1 MQKVK
6 QFAFERKDLCIRAAG
21 ALALAVLL
29 VLTLSLTV
37 FAETTYFINDGE
49 RQLVHKTDATEP
61 KEVLE
66 EAGLELSANDQ
77 ITHEEGFLSSTITI
91 RRAVDMTVNYYGEII
106 PVVAYEDETLETVLT
121 RLELTWNEGDV
132 LSQDLQILAYEG
144 LNLSVTSIEVREEV
158 YTETIPFTSSTVKD
172 DDMKK
177 GAEKVRTEGKNGEKI
192 VTASVTYVNGVE
204 SEREILNE
212 EVTVEP
218 VKEVVVVG
226 TGKNLKTY
234 SSGYKGGE
242 VTIGNGTITLANGKV
257 LTYSGSRTMKATAYT
272 HTDAG
277 CNKTTATGTTVRWGT
292 VAVDPRYIPYG
303 TKMFIVTNDGY
314 MIYGEAV
321 AEDCGG
327 AIKKDRID
335 LYMPTYSQCIN
346 FGRRT
351 CTVYFLN

>member
-6 QFAFERKDLCIRAAG
+6 QFAFERKDLCIRAAV
-21 ALALAVLL
+21 ALGLVLAL

-37 FAETTYFINDGE
+37 FAETTYMIYDGE

-61 KEVLE
+61 AEVLE
-66 EAGLELSANDQ
+66 EAGLELSAHDQ
-77 ITHEEGFLSSTITI
+77 ITHEEGFLSATITI
-91 RRAVDMTVNYYGEII
+91 RRAVNMVIDYRGQVMD
-106 PVVAYEDETLETVLT
+106 VVAYEDETLAAILE
-121 RLELTWNEGDV
+121 RLELTLDEKDV
-132 LSQDLQILAYEG
+132 LSQDLQTLAYEG
-144 LNLSVTSIEVREEV
+144 LNFSVTFIEVKEEV
-158 YTETIPFTSSTVKD
+158 YNETVPFKTSTVKD
-172 DDMKK
+172 DNMKK

-204 SEREILNE
+204 SQREILNE
-212 EVTVEP
+212 EVTTEP
-218 VKEVVVVG
+218 VEEVVAVG

-242 VTIGNGTITLANGKV
+242 VTIGNGTITLSNGKV

-277 CNKTTATGTTVRWGT
+277 CNKTTATGTTVHWGT

-314 MIYGEAV
+314 MVYGEAV

-327 AIKKDRID
+327 AIKNDRID
-335 LYMPTYSQCIN
+335 LYMPTYSQCIS

>member
-29 VLTLSLTV
+29 IVTLSLTV

-61 KEVLE
+61 EEVLE
-66 EAGLELSANDQ
+66 EAGLELNAYDQ
-77 ITHEEGFLSSTITI
+77 ITHEEGFLSATITI
-91 RRAVDMTVNYYGEII
+91 RRAVNMVINYYGE
-106 PVVAYEDETLETVLT
+106 PMDVVAYEDETLETVLT
-121 RLELTWNEGDV
+121 RLELTWNEADV
-132 LSQDLQILAYEG
+132 LSQDLQTLAYEG
-144 LNLSVTSIEVREEV
+144 LTLAVTSIEVKEET
-158 YTETIPFTSSTVKD
+158 YTESIPFETTKVKD
-172 DDMKK
+172 DNMKK
-177 GAEKVRTEGKNGEKI
+177 DAKKTRTEGKNGEKI

-204 SEREILNE
+204 TEREILNE
-212 EVTVEP
+212 EVTLEP
-218 VKEVVVVG
+218 VKEVVAVG
-226 TGKNLKTY
+226 TGKNLKSY
-234 SSGYKGGE
+234 GYKGGE
-242 VTIGNGTITLANGKV
+242 VTIGNGTITLASGKT

-314 MIYGEAV
+314 CIYGEAV

-327 AIKKDRID
+327 AIKNDRID
-335 LYMPTYSQCIN
+335 LYMPSRSQCLN

>member
-6 QFAFERKDLCIRAAG
+6 QFAFERKDLCIRAAV
-21 ALALAVLL
+21 ALGLVLAL

-37 FAETTYFINDGE
+37 FAETTYMIYDGE

-61 KEVLE
+61 VAVLE
-66 EAGLELSANDQ
+66 EAGLELSAHDQ
-77 ITHEEGFLSSTITI
+77 ITHEEGFLSDTITI
-91 RRAVDMTVNYYGEII
+91 RRAVNMVIDYRGEAMDVI
-106 PVVAYEDETLETVLT
+106 AYEDETLAVILD
-121 RLELTWNEGDV
+121 RLELTLDENDV
-132 LSQDLQILAYEG
+132 LSQDLQTLAYEG
-144 LNLSVTSIEVREEV
+144 LSMSVTSIVVKEET
-158 YTETIPFTSSTVKD
+158 YTETIPFETTTVKD

-204 SEREILNE
+204 SKRDVMNE
-212 EVTVEP
+212 EVTIEP
-218 VKEVVVVG
+218 VKAVVAVG

-234 SSGYKGGE
+234 STGYKGGE

-303 TKMFIVTNDGY
+303 TKMFIVTNDGSY
-314 MIYGEAV
+314 IYGEAV

>member
-6 QFAFERKDLCIRAAG
+6 QFAFERKDLCIRAGG
-21 ALALAVLL
+21 ALALVLAL

-37 FAETTYFINDGE
+37 FAETTYLINDGD

-61 KEVLE
+61 EEVLE
-66 EAGLELSANDQ
+66 EAGLQLCAGDQ

-91 RRAVDMTVNYYGEII
+91 RRAVEVTVDYYGEPITLLG
-106 PVVAYEDETLETVLT
+106 YEDESLADLLVRE
-121 RLELTWNEGDV
+121 ELTWTEADT
-132 LSQDLQILAYEG
+132 LSQDLQTMAYDGLHLAI
-144 LNLSVTSIEVREEV
+144 TFIEVKEES
-158 YTETIPFTSSTVKD
+158 YTETIAFETTEVKD

-177 GAEKVRTEGKNGEKI
+177 GSKKTRTEGKNGEKL
-192 VTASVTYVNGVE
+192 VTAAVTYVNGVE
-204 SEREILNE
+204 TQREVLKE

-218 VKEVVVVG
+218 VDAVVAVG
-226 TGKNLKTY
+226 TGKNVKTTTG
-234 SSGYKGGE
+234 SYKGGK
-242 VTIGNGTITLANGKV
+242 VTIGNGTITLENGKV

-303 TKMFIVTNDGY
+303 TKMFIVTSDGSY
-314 MIYGEAV
+314 IYGEAV

-327 AIKKDRID
+327 AIKNDKID

>member
-6 QFAFERKDLCIRAAG
+6 QFAFERKDLVMRAAG
-21 ALALAVLL
+21 ALGLVLAL
-29 VLTLSLTV
+29 VLTMSLTV
-37 FAETTYFINDGE
+37 FAETTYFINDGD

-61 KEVLE
+61 AVVLE
-66 EAGLELSANDQ
+66 EAGLELCANDQ
-77 ITHEEGFLSSTITI
+77 ISTEEGFLSATITI
-91 RRAVDMTVNYYGEII
+91 RRAVDVTVNYYGEPISI
-106 PVVAYEDETLETVLT
+106 VAYEDETLGDILT
-121 RLELTWNEGDV
+121 REELTFHAEDV
-132 LSQDLQILAYEG
+132 LSQSLETLAYEG
-144 LNLSVTSIEVREEV
+144 LEMSITSIVTEELV
-158 YTETIPFTSSTVKD
+158 YNETIPFETSYVND
-172 DDMKK
+172 DNMKK
-177 GAEKVRTEGKNGEKI
+177 GAEKVKTEGQNGEKI

-204 SEREILNE
+204 STREILKE

-218 VKEVVVVG
+218 VKAVIAKG

-242 VTIGNGTITLANGKV
+242 VTIGNGTITMADGTV
-257 LTYSGSRTMKATAYT
+257 LTYSSSRTMKATAYT

-303 TKMFIVTNDGY
+303 TKMFIVSNDGSY
-314 MIYGEAV
+314 IYGEAV

-327 AIKKDRID
+327 AIKNDKID
-335 LYMPTYSQCIN
+335 LYMPTYSQCIS